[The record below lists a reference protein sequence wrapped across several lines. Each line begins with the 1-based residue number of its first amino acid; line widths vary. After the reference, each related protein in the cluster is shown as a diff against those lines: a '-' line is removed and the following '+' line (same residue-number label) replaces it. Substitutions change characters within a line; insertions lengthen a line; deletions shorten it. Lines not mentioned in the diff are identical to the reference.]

1 MEYPFAWH
9 DNLDQPQTYRYSDYC
24 GPEFLGAWQMHR
36 AQIGAKLATESLDIN
51 ELVARHLD
59 SVLQSNYPMLT
70 NVRLA
75 ELCDELGASHRFSPP
90 IRAEVNGWVKT
101 FEVRKRLF
109 GAYNEHMK
117 PIPGQEYRDADS
129 YLLFALLMGRAW
141 SSFGGFP
148 YLNSL
153 LKVMD
158 SIASIADTLTPQER
172 GFFISLLKMEK
183 SIVTPL
189 MNRVLSSAD

>member
-1 MEYPFAWH
+1 MEYLFARH
-9 DNLDQPQTYRYSDYC
+9 DNLDQPQTYRYSEFH
-24 GPEFLGAWQMHR
+24 GAEFLSAWLTHR
-36 AQIGAKLATESLDIN
+36 TQIGAKLATEPLDIN

-59 SVLQSNYPMLT
+59 SVLQSNYPILT
-70 NVRLA
+70 KARLA
-75 ELCDELGASHRFSPP
+75 ELCNELGFSHRFSPP
-90 IRAEVNGWVKT
+90 IRTEVNRWVKT

-117 PIPGQEYRDADS
+117 SIPGQEYRDADS
-129 YLLFALLMGRAW
+129 YMLFALLMGRAW

-148 YLNSL
+148 YLKSL

-158 SIASIADTLTPQER
+158 SIASIADTLSPQER